1 MAAPSKRETVLPHSL
16 WDNEG
21 EVPHR
26 NPGTDWS
33 KGEEMSEVPHVCS
46 MSEKAKIVYFSLKP

>member
-1 MAAPSKRETVLPHSL
+1 MAAPSKRETVLPYSL

-26 NPGTDWS
+26 NPGMDWP
-33 KGEEMSEVPHVCS
+33 KGEEMSEVPHICS
-46 MSEKAKIVYFSLKP
+46 MNKKAKIVYFSLKP